1 MLSQSSR
8 AYARNLSSPSSS
20 RLAVGQIHQRVSH
33 KYHRV
38 NRPAIALNNSNSIVR
53 APPAKADDT
62 IRQKQGV
69 GYSPKHPEEKLF
81 DGFIVTEEF
90 AKSGMRVERGM
101 DWKWGDQVGG

>member
-8 AYARNLSSPSSS
+8 ANARLSSPSSS

-33 KYHRV
+33 KYRV
-38 NRPAIALNNSNSIVR
+38 NRPAIALNSNSIVR
-53 APPAKADDT
+53 APPAKADT

-69 GYSPKHPEEKLF
+69 GHQSQASKEKLF

-90 AKSGMRVERGM
+90 AKRGMRVERGM